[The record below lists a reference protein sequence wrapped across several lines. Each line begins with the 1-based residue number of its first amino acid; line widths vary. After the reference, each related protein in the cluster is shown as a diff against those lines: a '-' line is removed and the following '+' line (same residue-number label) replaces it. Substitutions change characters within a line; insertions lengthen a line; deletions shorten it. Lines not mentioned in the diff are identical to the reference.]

1 MEYDRQFYLNTHK
14 LNQQAANVVLPI
26 IFDITP
32 VRSAVDV
39 GCGVGT
45 WLYSAEKLGVETIL
59 GIDGPSLDKNLA
71 IVDEKFIE
79 THDLEY
85 EIKIGSKFDLAISL
99 EVAEHLSDER
109 ADGFVGDLCALS
121 DLVLFSAAIPGQ
133 GGTHHCQR
141 EMAKLLGTTVRTTKL
156 SCLRY
161 RAMEDLVSRR
171 RRDVVSTEYHRLLPC
186 RESGGQ
192 GHAIGRSPGDGCSP
206 TRRRAPGNVCSP

>member
-133 GGTHHCQR
+133 GGTHHVNEKWQSYWAQR
-141 EMAKLLGTTVRTTKL
+141 FEQRSFRAYDIVRWKIWSREDVATW
-156 SCLRY
+156 Y
-161 RAMEDLVSRR
+161 RQNTIV
-171 RRDVVSTEYHRLLPC
+171 YC
-186 RESGGQ
+186 RAESGWRTRPCN
-192 GHAIGRSPGDGCSP
+192 RSLP
-206 TRRRAPGNVCSP
+206 R